1 MGALTIYTRHRK
13 ELDFNSEFLQVVQDL
28 PSYTFKQVILAKGVS
43 DYRAAAN
50 LLKKIVQKSRK
61 MNGLF
66 FEWLLEHVQKDPKI
80 FRKIIEDLFVDL
92 LDLDV
97 QGLLVILKTWGIE
110 DINLIL
116 QDAMIPTNMNAK
128 KYFFLP
134 VKIN

>member
-1 MGALTIYTRHRK
+1 
-13 ELDFNSEFLQVVQDL
+13 
-28 PSYTFKQVILAKGVS
+28 
-43 DYRAAAN
+43 
-50 LLKKIVQKSRK
+50 

-66 FEWLLEHVQKDPKI
+66 FEWLLEHVQKDPKN

-97 QGLLVILKTWGIE
+97 KGLLVILKTWGIE